1 MRVWPSHS
9 VLSNSVIPWTDC
21 SLPGSLSMGFSR
33 QEYCRWLPFPPPG
46 YWTSLSCISCIGR
59 QILYHCAT
67 WSPPCMDIL
76 HFKNPV
82 HQLMGIWVV
91 SIFWLLWM
99 ILLLTFRYKFLKIY
113 LCIGCSGSSLLCMGF
128 SSQWLILLQNTGSL
142 LCGMWNLPGPGIEP
156 MFPAL
161 AGRFLTTGSPGRSQ
175 VQVFAWT
182 CLHFCWVYFRMGL
195 LGLMITLLIISEYF
209 LTFWHKT
216 IQAYLVISPPKFCN

>member
-46 YWTSLSCISCIGR
+46 DWTSLSCISCIGR
-59 QILYHCAT
+59 QILYHRAT

-99 ILLLTFRYKFLKIY
+99 ILLLTFRYKFLKTYIF
-113 LCIGCSGSSLLCMGF
+113 IGCSWRR
-128 SSQWLILLQNTGSL
+128 QWHPTSVL
-142 LCGMWNLPGPGIEP
+142 LPGKSHGWRSLVGCSPW
-156 MFPAL
+156 
-161 AGRFLTTGSPGRSQ
+161 GR
-175 VQVFAWT
+175 
-182 CLHFCWVYFRMGL
+182 
-195 LGLMITLLIISEYF
+195 
-209 LTFWHKT
+209 
-216 IQAYLVISPPKFCN
+216 